1 MQNLPA
7 GKTVFGL
14 DQNVA
19 ALLCYLPFFFVHLI
33 ISIAVITQDKENK
46 IVRFHAFQSLF
57 LTLFSTVL
65 QVVLVVLFFVL
76 WIGGGLVGFAIDS
89 ATGVPIVSIIV
100 MIIWF
105 LFVLLMAA
113 VGLGTLIVVIIAMV
127 KAYGL
132 QKWKIPLVGKFAERY
147 SG

>member
-1 MQNLPA
+1 MQNSAVP
-7 GKTVFGL
+7 KTVFGL

-33 ISIAVITQDKENK
+33 ISIAVITQDKENT

-57 LTLFSTVL
+57 LTLFSTVI
-65 QVVLVVLFFVL
+65 QVILLVLFFVL
-76 WIGGGLVGFAIDS
+76 WIGGGLAGFAIDS
-89 ATGVPIVSIIV
+89 ATGVPVVSIIV
-100 MIIWF
+100 MILWL

-113 VGLGTLIVVIIAMV
+113 IGLGTLIVIVLAMV

-132 QKWKIPLVGKFAERY
+132 EKWKIPLVGRFAEKY
-147 SG
+147 AG